1 MSVTVSLW
9 LFGALMALFF
19 AWILGHMQRGDA
31 RIRTERMLGLEER
44 AVPQLVPGEVNA
56 MRGTLAAAAGSEP
69 LSSPIDGTPCLFFDA
84 LLTREGSVRGTPQPL
99 ETVHQERRLAETDL
113 RGVAPGTDFRAPATE
128 TDSRVRLQ
136 LEGALLHPRDGV
148 VTREAAWRDGE
159 WSADA
164 WQAAGW
170 LDGER
175 RYVEALGV
183 ELPGA
188 LDAGMLRLRYEQ
200 LRPGDEALVIGEVS
214 RDAVARVTT
223 LGSSPRFQ
231 LELTSGSLADYQR
244 AQLGAHRAM
253 QRASRGF
260 VGLAAVLV
268 ALAGLTFA
276 GVLS

>member
-31 RIRTERMLGLEER
+31 RVRTERVLGLTEH
-44 AVPQLVPGEVNA
+44 AVPQLLPGEVNA
-56 MRGTLAAAAGSEP
+56 ARGTLTAAAGSEP
-69 LSSPIDGTPCLFFDA
+69 LSSPIDGTPCVFFDA
-84 LLTREGSVRGTPQPL
+84 LLTREGSVRGKAQAL
-99 ETVHQERRLAETDL
+99 ETVHQERQLATTDL
-113 RGVAPGTDFRAPATE
+113 RGAAPSTDFRAPATE
-128 TDSRVRLQ
+128 NDSRVRLQ
-136 LEGALLHPRDGV
+136 LEGALVHPRDGV
-148 VTREAAWRDGE
+148 VTREAEWRDGE

-183 ELPGA
+183 ELPGT
-188 LDAGMLRLRYEQ
+188 LDAGVLRLRYQQ

-214 RDAVARVTT
+214 RDPLARVTT
-223 LGSSPRFQ
+223 LGSSARFQ
-231 LELTSGSLADYQR
+231 LEVTGGSLADYQR

-268 ALAGLTFA
+268 VLAGLTFA